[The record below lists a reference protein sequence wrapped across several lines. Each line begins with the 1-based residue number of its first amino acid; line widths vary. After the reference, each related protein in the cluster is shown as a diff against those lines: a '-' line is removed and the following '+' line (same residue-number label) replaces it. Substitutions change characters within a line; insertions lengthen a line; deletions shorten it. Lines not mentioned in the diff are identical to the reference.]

1 MIPSTS
7 DTTEKQSYIDQH
19 DSDKAWTDHFEL
31 LVRSILVRPDQ
42 PAVIVLGHFS
52 PQVMETHGFYGPE
65 IYHSVVAQYYDVPH
79 IRYVRYYSEILVLT
93 HPYSVKPTLYPT
105 WITQPDSVNSYYA
118 DPVLA
123 NPTGHE
129 LIADILI
136 HYIESQVCAAW
147 SVATG
152 LTFDVVSPLLSS
164 NGDAPSD
171 PRGLFGGLGPKKGS
185 SSPSDNTHNPHA
197 HVPFGRISSKPTDT
211 RRFEEV
217 KPDCVSANDLINP
230 LPPSL
235 FTGSGW
241 HAYHP
246 PPGSTVGQTVYAHY
260 WYSTLPTSKL
270 RIPIQ
275 AGAGDIAVY
284 YLKEPLA
291 DVENVGSAVECWV
304 DDNYAGAKMLVNTG
318 DVGEITPV

>member
-1 MIPSTS
+1 MVSMVQKSTILLLLS
-7 DTTEKQSYIDQH
+7 FTTCLISGMFISVIH
-19 DSDKAWTDHFEL
+19 ARHIL
-31 LVRSILVRPDQ
+31 IACLSI
-42 PAVIVLGHFS
+42 
-52 PQVMETHGFYGPE
+52 
-65 IYHSVVAQYYDVPH
+65 
-79 IRYVRYYSEILVLT
+79 
-93 HPYSVKPTLYPT
+93 KPTLYPS
-105 WITQPDSVNSYYA
+105 WITRPESVNSYFA

-123 NPTGHE
+123 NPSGHE
-129 LIADILI
+129 LIADVLI
-136 HYIESQVCAAW
+136 HYIETQVCAAW

-152 LTFDVVSPLLSS
+152 QSYDVVSPLLSS
-164 NGDAPSD
+164 NGDAQNPPTD
-171 PRGLFGGLGPKKGS
+171 PRGLFGGLGPKKGGS
-185 SSPSDNTHNPHA
+185 TPSDNAHNLHA
-197 HVPFGRISSKPTDT
+197 HVPPGRISSKPTDT

-246 PPGSTVGQTVYAHY
+246 PPGSSAGQTVYAHY

-275 AGAGDIAVY
+275 VGAGDIAVY
-284 YLKEPLA
+284 YLKEPVA

-304 DDNYAGAKMLVNTG
+304 DDNYAGAKMLVNAAE
-318 DVGEITPV
+318 VGEVTPV